1 MKNNFLQEAYGGL
14 REARSK
20 HYCLGLPRKWKV
32 MTSTLLLL
40 FTFAI
45 GNVWAANTPAAAGTY
60 VLNGKKPGNS
70 DRFYKLGNGVYVHR
84 RNNSSWTD
92 GLGMKTTSTQTNGVV
107 VYITSSMNMSG
118 LVKKQSTNTAVTVQF
133 DVYTFDATTF
143 ESFETGTENSTTV
156 AVTLPA
162 TPTYTSSVSFAA
174 LGTAA
179 AEEESSDNLMLA
191 AGYYYIVPHETSNV
205 GKTFLYSITLSSAST
220 DPTAPSIT
228 APASDPDLQT
238 ITQGETKQFT
248 ITTTGYPA
256 PTYQWYKNSS
266 KSTTGA
272 EEIDGA
278 TAASYTTPSTLAA
291 SDDNYYFYCVATNA
305 SGTAQSPYFSL
316 KVNELGSDL
325 TKHEPGVYTKATDAG
340 GWGQTLATQVVE
352 TKTREYEI
360 YGMSSASST
369 NFWWAGTKSTTPA
382 NANCL
387 STEGFTTDFAA
398 NKITGAWMKGSV
410 TSRGT
415 SYGPSSSVE
424 EFPAVSSYYS
434 VKLNTTDKSV
444 MIKVQGYDQ
453 ISFLGKDNKATDAD
467 NKHLVVKVNGVE
479 QSMTLSTDWSIR
491 RFGLDASKV
500 NVIEVTGCTASA
512 DNHLAAFSLR
522 LPTCEEV
529 AAPTSLSCT
538 AQTVNSLTFGWT
550 KAEHAEGY
558 VATLY
563 SNEGCTS
570 EVDSKNLGD
579 VNTVTF
585 TGLSNSTTYYCKVQ
599 SKGNGTTYCE
609 DGGVTAAANGTTETP
624 SCGVVTPPT
633 FLQAGSITAEGA
645 TLLVTDAADA
655 MNYEFYISEESTEP
669 ETSATATHTS
679 TTKEKAITGLT
690 SGTTYYVWVRS
701 VCDADHKSIWVALD
715 EDKFKVKA
723 EPTTTFANGIYVLG
737 GSALDLSALIANN
750 NSAGAITYEITDAGT
765 TSASISTAAFSAT
778 AMGTATVQATQA
790 AYGDFAEKVMSATIT
805 VLDDELSD
813 TYIWSKASKYGGD
826 GKCISGSAAN
836 VDPNANAALTSLN
849 YSSLT
854 MENATSMGRPGDN
867 KVVTLTFTATQ
878 EGFAIKDICT
888 FGKLEEALG
897 GQIRWDDG
905 EWTALAKYGSGDGE
919 KKTFSAPAGTLP
931 TTFSIRFTSAS
942 SSEGGLWWRNA
953 LVTLE
958 VKKTVSSVTETLVG
972 AEINGA
978 AISSE
983 NLATLLEDKTL
994 DIATAYAAAPTVTFK
1009 KQVTTSYEGGWA
1021 PDVTNVD
1028 VEVTASDNTTAW
1040 QASATINAQAYTVTL
1055 AKPTEPSLETA
1066 ATSFMLTSTKNAT
1079 DSKSFTFSGMNLTSG
1094 NVTIGLESP
1103 VAGMTVSPTEVTPTA
1118 GVITDQEVTITYK
1131 SLENVAE
1138 ANVNLIVSYSETV
1151 KLTIPLTYSSTRGW
1165 DTPNNVTGSITW
1177 DFSKAASS
1185 DVTISN
1191 SEVTVLANYDVE
1203 NDPTKIVTDNLAGKG
1218 EKFSDNWLRT
1228 FYLQFTTTVN
1238 GRLAMEYS
1246 DTGSSS
1252 GRRTR
1257 YMYVNGV
1264 RYGAGSNT
1272 SASHTLQD
1280 PVYVTAGTITLT
1292 AKIDTEGK
1300 EEAQWNDANVQ
1311 LYQMVFVQTHD
1322 ITFVDG
1328 GSIPAIHAANG
1339 ETVSLPAVD
1348 PSDIPTGKAFE
1359 GWYNSSDVKVGNAG
1373 DDYTM
1378 GDEDVTLT
1386 AKFSAPAETPV
1397 INTQPAGTAY
1407 CAGNEPTLSVGVNAV
1422 SDGGTLHY
1430 AWFKVGEPDAAVG
1443 TDAASYTVESAG
1455 TYYVKVTNRKEGYS
1469 DAIVTSNNAV
1479 VTLNVA
1485 AAITTQPTGQT
1496 DVVSGSS
1503 VTLSVV
1509 ATNATG
1515 YQWYSCDDA
1524 EKHGAAAISGAEAAD
1539 YVFTCTANGYYYCE
1553 VGNVCGDAIL
1563 SNVVSVKLEPEGC
1576 NTFASKP
1583 VDEPYNYEQTGE
1595 WTFYNVDSNGADK
1608 STDNVFTDGKNFNDD
1623 DVVVANTRRFALK
1636 FEKDVESVTLYG
1648 VGGNDKSFTKLSIS
1662 DEMTKNTYTE
1672 LTTTATKVDVAD
1684 KQHVFTVENVIIPA
1698 GKYAWF
1704 EFSGSLN
1711 FFKICYTEGLAKPV
1725 IPTLSNQELCSG
1737 ESYAEIDA
1745 TSTKT
1750 GEGTLSYQ
1758 WYDATDEEHPVVIDG
1773 ANSATF
1779 TPTADGKY
1787 YVEVTNAAAGHV
1799 SNKAKSNTIT
1809 MAHFASAAIT
1819 TAPENVRMD
1828 AGQNATLTV
1837 VASGKNLSYEWFTC
1851 DDEMGTNPVA
1861 IVPAETNASLAVTVT
1876 AGMNQYYKVVVYSD
1890 CGNASA
1896 VALVEEWHELPQV
1909 SVSATT
1915 TWDWQYAA
1923 TTKIAPEKDVEIL
1936 MANIKNG
1943 ANKMTNDETFN
1954 SQALL
1959 FQGQE
1964 AYIVENSRAFAKGG
1978 HIKFTTTVP
1987 GKVTVEFSDNGD
1999 NNRKL
2004 KINDAI
2010 STESSSSKTDVKT
2023 FSAVVPAGEVVLMGV
2038 KNDGTGTDQ
2047 YIRISK
2053 IIFDTNPDLT
2063 DADYT
2068 RNVTEGRFGTICL
2081 PNGGI
2086 MVGAELFEIA
2096 YYGATSEKIFFDNI
2110 PSGEMEAGIP
2120 YIFLPKAGVSQL
2132 GVFYTDAANASAGSR
2147 NGLIGSYTQ
2156 ETITP
2161 DDDNYILLNNQY
2173 CKVVSTEGAVYVGAN
2188 RAYIHLTSI
2197 NPTEPALAPGRRRI
2211 SMGVQGQN
2219 AATGMDE
2226 LNASETPVKML
2237 IDGQLFILRG
2247 EKMYNANGQLVK

>member
-1 MKNNFLQEAYGGL
+1 
-14 REARSK
+14 
-20 HYCLGLPRKWKV
+20 

-453 ISFLGKDNKATDAD
+453 ISFLGKDNKATAAD

-585 TGLSNSTTYYCKVQ
+585 TGLSNSTTYYYKVQ

-609 DGGVTAAANGTTETP
+609 DGGVTAALEQATDAP
-624 SCGVVTPPT
+624 SCGAVTAPT
-633 FLQAGSITAEGA
+633 SLLVGA
-645 TLLVTDAADA
+645 TTADGASLTIIDDADA
-655 MNYEFYISEESTEP
+655 FNYEFYVSESSTEP
-669 ETSATATHTS
+669 ESSATATHTS
-679 TTKEKAITGLT
+679 TDKTKDVTGLT
-690 SGTTYYVWVRS
+690 SGTTYYAWVRS
-701 VCDADHKSIWVALD
+701 VCDADHKSTWTAAGSS
-715 EDKFKVKA
+715 FKVRTN
-723 EPTTTFANGIYVLG
+723 PTASFANATYIIGSGTLNMSTKFSSNSG
-737 GSALDLSALIANN
+737 GAVVYELKEATANAEIT
-750 NSAGAITYEITDAGT
+750 SAGV
-765 TSASISTAAFSAT
+765 FSAT
-778 AMGTATVQATQA
+778 VAGEYVIVANQAGNADYTPISKEATV
-790 AYGDFAEKVMSATIT
+790 T
-805 VLDDELSD
+805 VLDSEISD
-813 TYIWSKASKYGGD
+813 IYIWKKNTSYGGD
-826 GKCISGSAAN
+826 DKCISESAAN
-836 VDPNANAALTSLN
+836 VDPNANAAYKELDF
-849 YSSLT
+849 SSQT
-854 MENATSMGRPGDN
+854 MTGMSAMGRPAHDN
-867 KVVTLTFTATQ
+867 DEVTLTFAVKDAYNSL
-878 EGFAIKDICT
+878 FAIKSLCVY
-888 FGKLEEALG
+888 GKLDEAEG
-897 GQIRWDDG
+897 AEISWDNG
-905 EWTALAKYGSGDGE
+905 ANWTAIAKYSE
-919 KKTFSAPAGTLP
+919 SKRTFDAPTGVYPAN
-931 TTFSIRFTSAS
+931 FKIRFTAKEVSQDK
-942 SSEGGLWWRNA
+942 GGLWWRNA

-958 VKKTVSSVTETLVG
+958 AKKTVTGTVESLQNVKV
-972 AEINGA
+972 NDV
-978 AISSE
+978 AISASDLTTIK
-983 NLATLLEDKTL
+983 NDKTL
-994 DIATAYAAAPTVTFK
+994 AISTEYAAAPTVTFVK
-1009 KQVTTSYEGGWA
+1009 RTTISYEGGWA
-1021 PDVTNVD
+1021 DDVVD
-1028 VEVTASDNTTAW
+1028 EEIEVVASD
-1040 QASATINAQAYTVTL
+1040 ASTVWSASQTINAQAYTVTL

-1485 AAITTQPTGQT
+1485 AAITTQPTNKSEI
-1496 DVVSGSS
+1496 VSGSS
-1503 VTLSVV
+1503 VTLSLV
-1509 ATNATG
+1509 ATNATS

-1553 VGNVCGDAIL
+1553 VGNACGAAVV

-1576 NTFASKP
+1576 NTLASIP
-1583 VDEPYNYEQTGE
+1583 SASPYQYEQTGE
-1595 WTFYNVDSNGADK
+1595 WTLYAVTTKGKFDDSQKFKNNVKDFE
-1608 STDNVFTDGKNFNDD
+1608 DNTVN
-1623 DVVVANTRRFALK
+1623 AIEYTRIGMTFA
-1636 FEKDVESVTLYG
+1636 KDVESLTFYATASSTGRTINGIKVTT
-1648 VGGNDKSFTKLSIS
+1648 DDITIS
-1662 DEMTKNTYTE
+1662 TDPTYTDVTAS
-1672 LTTTATKVDVAD
+1672 LASTTMPGQTKQYIFTADNMLL
-1684 KQHVFTVENVIIPA
+1684 EA
-1698 GKYAWF
+1698 GKKYWIT
-1704 EFSGSLN
+1704 FSGTVDI
-1711 FFKICYTEGLAKPV
+1711 FKICYTEALARPV

-1799 SNKAKSNTIT
+1799 SNKAKSNTINV
-1809 MAHFASAAIT
+1809 AHFAATEIT
-1819 TAPENVRMD
+1819 TAPENQRKD
-1828 AGQNATLTV
+1828 AGQEATLTV
-1837 VASGKNLSYEWFTC
+1837 VASGKNLHYAWKESATI
-1851 DDEMGTNPVA
+1851 DGTYTDVA
-1861 IVPAETNASLAVTVT
+1861 GATDAASLTVEVT
-1876 AGMNQYYKVVVYSD
+1876 AGMDKYYKVVVSSD
-1890 CGNASA
+1890 CGSA
-1896 VALVEEWHELPQV
+1896 VEAIARVEEWTELPQV
-1909 SVSATT
+1909 AVSANT
-1915 TWDWQYAA
+1915 TWD
-1923 TTKIAPEKDVEIL
+1923 
-1936 MANIKNG
+1936 MANVADAAINLKDDFDPSRQNERLLL
-1943 ANKMTNDETFN
+1943 ANLKGVNNNATFN
-1954 SQALL
+1954 AQALMFEGQHIGRTTNSVKHL
-1959 FQGQE
+1959 AGRYVQFNVTKQGVVSV
-1964 AYIVENSRAFAKGG
+1964 IFA
-1978 HIKFTTTVP
+1978 
-1987 GKVTVEFSDNGD
+1987 SNGD
-1999 NNRKL
+1999 NQRTIR
-2004 KINDAI
+2004 INDKKC
-2010 STESSSSKTDVKT
+2010 TKTTNSGTYITYDVLVQPG
-2023 FSAVVPAGEVVLMGV
+2023 SVEIVGMEGASD
-2038 KNDGTGTDQ
+2038 NQ

-2053 IIFDTNPDLT
+2053 ITYTVKETPD
-2063 DADYT
+2063 YS
-2068 RNVTEGRFGTICL
+2068 RTEMLGNGVLGTICL
-2081 PNGGI
+2081 RNNVPA
-2086 MVGAELFEIA
+2086 GAA
-2096 YYGATSEKIFFDNI
+2096 TGATFYELDGKDANGKMVFAEVD
-2110 PSGEMEAGIP
+2110 ELVAGVP
-2120 YIFLPKAGVSQL
+2120 YIFEAHGDRIDCFYGETHVDDPENDASKALKGTFTGITFNVGEADNIYFFRDHALWSAKETGVQ
-2132 GVFYTDAANASAGSR
+2132 
-2147 NGLIGSYTQ
+2147 
-2156 ETITP
+2156 
-2161 DDDNYILLNNQY
+2161 IL
-2173 CKVVSTEGAVYVGAN
+2173 AN
-2188 RAYIHLTSI
+2188 RAWMDMSVFVPNH
-2197 NPTEPALAPGRRRI
+2197 APKPGKRYI